1 MSCFIDADHAGNK
14 VTRCSHTGVIIFCN
28 KAPII
33 WFSKHQNTVETST
46 FGSKFIAAQI
56 AIELVEAL
64 RYKLRMFGIPIEGPT
79 NCYIDNDSVVS
90 SSTQPES
97 TLKKRHLAIAYHRVR
112 EVVAAGI
119 VRIAYE
125 ASSTNIA
132 DMLTK
137 ILPAEK
143 LH

>member
-1 MSCFIDADHAGNK
+1 M
-14 VTRCSHTGVIIFCN
+14 
-28 KAPII
+28 
-33 WFSKHQNTVETST
+33 
-46 FGSKFIAAQI
+46 
-56 AIELVEAL
+56 
-64 RYKLRMFGIPIEGPT
+64 
-79 NCYIDNDSVVS
+79 VS

-112 EVVAAGI
+112 EAVAAGI
-119 VRIAYE
+119 IRIAHE

-143 LH
+143 LHRLCQFCLF